1 MTPAKTRKHTI
12 LMTPAAAERTWS
24 VCPPFCFLD
33 QPLLSPSSA
42 QSPQFGNY
50 LLAINIR
57 IIWRFHHLKPF
68 QNCSLSWHRLPRQ
81 RIIWA
86 DVHPTCTPPSYTMKI
101 PATYTKKIWP
111 DVYPTCHPPIRLEC
125 GPLFNSGSCSAT
137 KETLRSDVHPTQP
150 TPFLYKANSGRMYV
164 HPACPHPIYKENFRS
179 DVHLTCLS
187 LF

>member
-86 DVHPTCTPPSYTMKI
+86 DVHPTC
-101 PATYTKKIWP
+101 
-111 DVYPTCHPPIRLEC
+111 
-125 GPLFNSGSCSAT
+125 
-137 KETLRSDVHPTQP
+137 
-150 TPFLYKANSGRMYV
+150 
-164 HPACPHPIYKENFRS
+164 PHPIYNDNFRS

-187 LF
+187 LFCPRQATALPNRIKNGLVSSFRSWRGLRNVSLRNVNQWNASEFQVLRRASSCLSKSP